1 MPKREAAAKEAYANY
16 LQAAIDAA
24 DQWRK
29 QEVWFPSEFSC
40 ISRSRIMIPGDIE
53 SVPLRAASP
62 ILRVPREAYELRR
75 LL

>member
-1 MPKREAAAKEAYANY
+1 